1 MENQAATP
9 IQQPSPRQ
17 VRIALVFTVAV
28 LVAKLL
34 LQASTPEVT
43 RYDFRGMYTT
53 GYMVRTG
60 DGARLYDPVA
70 QARAQQAVFGQPGLM
85 LNVHPPFEALFFA
98 PLAELSYRTAY
109 LLWGLINILL
119 WMWFARLA
127 RAFAPRPRQTFQ
139 YLLLCFAFF
148 PLWINLLQ
156 GQTTLILLLLYSFV
170 YLNLERG
177 RDFRAGA
184 LLGLGLFRFQLVLPF
199 ALICLVR
206 RKWRLMTGFAA
217 AALALVALSL
227 LAVGPSGT
235 ISYVKL
241 LLQVARDPARPAF
254 ASILP
259 SHMPTVR
266 GVLSALTAGRG
277 DPHAIFVAALLI
289 SLLLILLAAEPW
301 RGRGRLAGTPFLN
314 LRFASALAV
323 TLITAF
329 HLLEHD
335 MSLLLLPILLAIGSP
350 QWRHKSPWRTLV
362 IAAVAVL
369 YLPPAY
375 LLLRAWNSLYLLAL
389 PIFAFALAAFML
401 LRTHEE
407 ATPAGPCSQIPG
419 DTF

>member
-9 IQQPSPRQ
+9 IQQPSPRE
-17 VRIALVFTVAV
+17 VRIALVFTAAV
-28 LVAKLL
+28 LVAKLF
-34 LQASTPEVT
+34 LQAATPDVT
-43 RYDFRGMYTT
+43 RYDFRGIYTA
-53 GYMVRTG
+53 GYMVRAG

-70 QARAQQAVFGQPGLM
+70 QARAEQAVFGRPGLM
-85 LNVHPPFEALFFA
+85 VIVHPPFEALFFA
-98 PLAELSYRTAY
+98 PLAALSYRTAY

-119 WMWFARLA
+119 WMWLARLA
-127 RAFAPRPRQTFQ
+127 RAFAPRPQQTFQ

-177 RDFRAGA
+177 RDFRAGV

-206 RKWRLMTGFAA
+206 RKWRMMTGFAA

-227 LAVGPSGT
+227 VAVGPSGT

-241 LLQVARDPARPAF
+241 LLQVAREPARPAF
-254 ASILP
+254 AAILP

-266 GVLSALTAGRG
+266 GVLSAVTAGRA
-277 DPHAIFVAALLI
+277 DPKAIFAAALFI
-289 SLLLILLAAEPW
+289 SLLLILGAAEPW
-301 RGRGRLAGTPFLN
+301 RGRGRLEGTPFLN
-314 LRFASALAV
+314 LSFASALAV
-323 TLITAF
+323 TLLTAF

-335 MSLLLLPILLAIGSP
+335 LSLLLLPILLAIGSP
-350 QWRHKSPWRTLV
+350 PWPYQSPWRTLV

-389 PIFAFALAAFML
+389 PLFAFALAAFML
-401 LRTHEE
+401 LRSQEE
-407 ATPAGPCSQIPG
+407 ATPAGL
-419 DTF
+419 